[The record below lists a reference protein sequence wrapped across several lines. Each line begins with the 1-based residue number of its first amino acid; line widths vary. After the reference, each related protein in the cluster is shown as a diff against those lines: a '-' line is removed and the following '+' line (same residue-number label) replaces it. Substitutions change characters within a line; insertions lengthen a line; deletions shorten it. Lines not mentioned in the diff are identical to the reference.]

1 MKKLRDLIGLP
12 VLEVDNGEQIGEVQ
26 EVFVDVTSAAV
37 CQVEIGSTK
46 LFRDTK
52 AISFDE
58 LRSIGRDAVM
68 VSERSLTLPNKDQSR
83 DQMRRLSDLCGKAVF
98 TECGL
103 QLGIVRDLVYNECT
117 GEITAYELSDG
128 LITDLLSGFKVMP
141 LPEIQVVGEDR
152 LIVPECM
159 AKLVHV

>member
-12 VLEVDNGEQIGEVQ
+12 VLETETGQQIGEVQ
-26 EVFVDVTSAAV
+26 DVLVNVADAAV
-37 CQVEIGSTK
+37 CEIDVNSTK
-46 LFRDTK
+46 LFSGVK
-52 AISFDE
+52 VISFADVQ
-58 LRSIGRDAVM
+58 SVGRDAVM
-68 VSERSLTLPNKDQSR
+68 VSSR
-83 DQMRRLSDLCGKAVF
+83 VLLSDKEEKIADDCHHLADLCGKAVF

-103 QLGIVRDLVYNECT
+103 QLGIVSDLVYNECT

-128 LITDLLSGFKVMP
+128 LITDFISGLKVMP
-141 LPEIQVVGEDR
+141 LPQIQVVGEDR